1 MPRIAAWTR
10 KLLDEV
16 IKLEMNG
23 DGSFGKLKV
32 FFWKARTS
40 MF

>member
-1 MPRIAAWTR
+1 MPRIAPWTR

-16 IKLEMNG
+16 IKLDMNR

-32 FFWKARTS
+32 SFLES
-40 MF
+40 